1 MCTSQILPTDRPK
14 DKRLFI
20 VDLDQHRIFDDS
32 QPWARI
38 NWQQWLPP
46 GPGKVLKARLTRAA
60 QAVRLEPAC
69 GASSCAPALPC
80 LCLRCVPCADA
91 TVWEM
96 PHPGLRSDTRFLFD
110 SDEIDYDSVELL
122 NRRVRDAALRF
133 MAELLAP
140 YRNFM
145 PALADRDV
153 SASARVFSRWSKNKQ
168 WGLTQSHH
176 NAHTNAYPHTG
187 DVRLGRLC
195 QGRPEE

>member
-1 MCTSQILPTDRPK
+1 MAASWPRQGAQGAPDASCPGGAAGACLWCVKLCACTAVP
-14 DKRLFI
+14 LF
-20 VDLDQHRIFDDS
+20 
-32 QPWARI
+32 
-38 NWQQWLPP
+38 
-46 GPGKVLKARLTRAA
+46 
-60 QAVRLEPAC
+60 AV
-69 GASSCAPALPC
+69 S
-80 LCLRCVPCADA
+80 CADA
-91 TVWEM
+91 TVGEM

-176 NAHTNAYPHTG
+176 NAHTG